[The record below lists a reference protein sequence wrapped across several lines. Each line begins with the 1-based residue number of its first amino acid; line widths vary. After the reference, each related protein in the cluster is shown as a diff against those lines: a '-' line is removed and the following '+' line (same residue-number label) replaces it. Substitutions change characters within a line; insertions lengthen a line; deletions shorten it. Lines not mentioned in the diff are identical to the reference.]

1 MKFVKMQGT
10 GNDFL
15 FVESQG
21 DDRDWDAVSQ
31 AMCDRHYG
39 VGADGLI
46 VVLPSEQADVRMRLF
61 NADGSEA
68 EVSGNGVR
76 CLVKYAVERGLAQA
90 NMGRVSIEAAH
101 GVLEAEAFAEGGRV
115 TAVRLSMGPPRF
127 APHEVPVVA
136 EMEPVIDFPLEVDGQ
151 RLSVTC
157 LSMGNPHAV
166 LFSEEPV
173 AGYPLEA
180 LGPKVEHHVAF
191 PERVNFGVAQV
202 MSPER
207 MDVRVWERGVG
218 ETLACGSGCC
228 AAMVAAR
235 LHELV
240 GERVEITQPG
250 GVLTLE
256 WDGKGDVYLTGP
268 AEFVFEGEWPD
279 SHRMDSE

>member
-1 MKFVKMQGT
+1 MQGT

-15 FVESQG
+15 FVESKG
-21 DDRDWDAVSQ
+21 EDRDWAALSQ

-46 VVLPSEQADVRMRLF
+46 VVLPSERADVRMRLF

-76 CLVKYAVERGLAQA
+76 CLVTYAVERGLSKAESR
-90 NMGRVSIEAAH
+90 RVSIEAAH
-101 GVLEAEAFAEGGRV
+101 EVLEAEAFAEGGRV

-136 EMEPVIDFPLEVDGQ
+136 EMEPVTDFPLDVDGQ

-202 MSPER
+202 VSPQR

-235 LHELV
+235 LHDLV

-250 GVLTLE
+250 GVLTVE

-268 AEFVFEGEWPD
+268 AEFVFEGEWP
-279 SHRMDSE
+279 EE

>member
-15 FVESQG
+15 FVESKG
-21 DDRDWDAVSQ
+21 EGRDWDAVSQ
-31 AMCDRHYG
+31 VMCNRHYG

-46 VVLPSEQADVRMRLF
+46 VVLPSERADVRMRLF

-76 CLVKYAVERGLAQA
+76 CLVKYAVERGLAKA
-90 NMGRVSIEAAH
+90 NAGRVLIEAAH
-101 GVLEAEAFAEGGRV
+101 GVLEAEVFMEDERV
-115 TAVRLSMGPPRF
+115 TSVRLSMGPPKF
-127 APHEVPVVA
+127 APQEVPVAA
-136 EMEPVIDFPLEVDGQ
+136 EMEPVIDFPLDVDGQ

-157 LSMGNPHAV
+157 LSMGNPHAI
-166 LFSEEPV
+166 LFSEDPV
-173 AGYPLEA
+173 AGYPLEVV
-180 LGPKVEHHVAF
+180 GPKVEHHIAF

-202 MSPER
+202 IGPQR

>member
-1 MKFVKMQGT
+1 MRFVKMQGT

-15 FVESQG
+15 FVEAEG
-21 DDRDWDAVSQ
+21 EERDWTGLSI
-31 AMCDRHYG
+31 AMCERNYG

-46 VVLPSEQADVRMRLF
+46 VILPSDRADVRMRLF

-76 CLVKYAVERGLAQA
+76 CLVKYAVERGVAKA
-90 NMGRVSIEAAH
+90 ESGRVLIEAAH
-101 GVLEAEAFAEGGRV
+101 GVLEAEAFVTGGRV
-115 TAVRLSMGPPRF
+115 TAVRLSLGPPQF
-127 APHEVPVVA
+127 APDEVPVVA
-136 EMEPVIDFPLEVDGQ
+136 EMEPVIDFPLDIDGKG
-151 RLSVTC
+151 LSVTC

-166 LFSEEPV
+166 LFSEDPV
-173 AGYPLEA
+173 AGYPLET
-180 LGPKVEHHVAF
+180 LGPKVEHHAAF

-202 MSPER
+202 VSPQR

-250 GVLTLE
+250 GMLTVE
-256 WDGKGDVYLTGP
+256 WDGTGDVYLTGP

-279 SHRMDSE
+279 RQRIGSG